1 MKHYW
6 RDSRILLRARAIPVC
21 CLILLLAV
29 AGLAACGKK
38 GNPKSPGT
46 KNTFSWVFVDANIR
60 NNCINVR
67 GRLQGDYNNL
77 ESIRFEV
84 EPAGNI
90 DDCIGCPFNPLE
102 TQIFYASDLDMTAD
116 GEVSLLYCP
125 EQKSHLYRW
134 RLIATNSYHT
144 LPNAL
149 TPVLTVEDP
158 AGPLPWN

>member
-1 MKHYW
+1 MSAKK
-6 RDSRILLRARAIPVC
+6 LLT
-21 CLILLLAV
+21 LLLAALLV
-29 AGLAACGKK
+29 LSLAACGKK

-60 NNCINVR
+60 NECLSLR
-67 GRLQGDYNNL
+67 GMLQGDYVNL
-77 ESIRFEV
+77 ESIRLEL

-90 DDCIGCPFNPLE
+90 DDCIGCPFRPLE
-102 TQIFYASDLDMTAD
+102 TEVFYASDVALSEA
-116 GEVSLLYCP
+116 GEFTLLYCP

-134 RLIATNSYHT
+134 RLIAVNAYHT
-144 LPNAL
+144 LPNIL